1 MTEEQKKQGIFR
13 KLKQGDVSAF
23 VAFYEAHKQDKYRSD
38 YRILRKTGS
47 AEDAVA
53 DSFVNFWRKR
63 DDILKKV
70 KNYGELW
77 AFIRKVN
84 RNRCLEILRKE
95 KRIVLCDDPED
106 LVDPEDSDGPTAP
119 DSFGSYEQIVI
130 RRCIEDLNPFPDRA
144 AIICRY
150 YWEMTYQEIANHF
163 NYGDTNA
170 SARKA
175 WGVVDRAK
183 KSLLDMLE
191 TETPRKK

>member
-1 MTEEQKKQGIFR
+1 MSAETEKQSIFR

-23 VAFYEAHKQDKYRSD
+23 VVFYEAHKQDKYRSD

-63 DDILKKV
+63 NHILKKV

-77 AFIRKVN
+77 AFIRKIN

-106 LVDPEDSDGPTAP
+106 LVNSEDAEGIAAM
-119 DSFGSYEQIVI
+119 DSFGIYEKIVI

-150 YWEMTYQEIANHF
+150 YWEMTYQEIAIHF
-163 NYGDTNA
+163 NYGDTNTA
-170 SARKA
+170 ARKA
-175 WGVVDRAK
+175 WGVVEQAK

-191 TETPRKK
+191 TEKQRKK